1 MFKQHQPIIEK
12 YARQNPD
19 NLEKVL
25 VFVLTTIQKR
35 LSTCVA
41 QRKQINI
48 LGVNAVCLNGRKQRT
63 YKEIVATKAYL
74 YDKIFSD
81 DISNAEKLLEITSIY
96 GIGTVKAGFIMQL
109 CLGEIGCLD
118 VHNLKRFG
126 LSPNVFKV
134 SDKMPQSTA
143 IRKANFYI
151 KTCEDLGGCEY
162 LWDSWCQYLA
172 EIYPNIYTDANDVS
186 DLHVNCIIKQ

>member
-48 LGVNAVCLNGRKQRT
+48 SGVNSVCLNGRKQRT

-134 SDKMPQSTA
+134 SDKMPQATA

>member
-134 SDKMPQSTA
+134 SDKMPQATA

>member
-48 LGVNAVCLNGRKQRT
+48 LGVNSVCLNGRKQRT

-134 SDKMPQSTA
+134 SDKMPQATA